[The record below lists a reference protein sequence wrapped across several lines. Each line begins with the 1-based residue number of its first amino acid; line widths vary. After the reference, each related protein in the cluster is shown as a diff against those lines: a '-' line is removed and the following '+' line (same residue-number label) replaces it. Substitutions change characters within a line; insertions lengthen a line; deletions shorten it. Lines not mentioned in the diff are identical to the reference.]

1 MTKANR
7 AGKDYSLRPLVSA
20 VALALAMPGVALA
33 EPMFQVP
40 LTTAADMTRYDSNYL
55 ELGWG
60 YNSNSSYK
68 FGEFTGLTHSG
79 GFLIGNANVRERY
92 ADGNYLNASAYNFG
106 LPTFQL
112 GAEFGSQGRYW
123 VNAGWDQ
130 LQRSQ
135 FNDTKFILNGLGGS
149 RLTTPLGFPSVP
161 QNAGVNNPTLERP
174 FSPFLQGFDI
184 KQDWDVY
191 KAGGGFH
198 LGDWKISADYGQID
212 RDGTNL
218 IGAVMGTNPG
228 NARSLI
234 LPAQINDTQQQV
246 NVKAEWAGK
255 QGQLNLSYWYSKYN
269 NDSNSLVWQNPYA
282 NGTAAPFPQGTG
294 YQTGFGRMGLMPSN
308 DFWQAQ
314 ATGAWNFTPYTRLT
328 GTVSYNVMS
337 QNDPFLP
344 YTINTASQT
353 PGTSLSVPV
362 PLPRNSL
369 NGEIK
374 NTLVDLTFLTRPVS
388 KLSLKLN
395 YHYMDR
401 NNNTPSNQYAYVLGD
416 VANQPPINQQATLNT
431 PAIVTNLPTSTKENR
446 FKIDADYQIFQ
457 RTMLRGWYQYTNV
470 SYSPANWELRANTQN
485 NLLGVELRRI
495 MSESFTGALRY
506 VWDQRTGST
515 FASQNAYYAA
525 YTLGRTAGTN
535 NIDNVPTL
543 RQFIYADYNKNAIIA
558 TGTITPIERISI
570 GLNANWYQTQYK
582 GPNCGGSPDQIPP
595 NVPMPSECQGLTNVV
610 GQTYSID
617 GSWLFAEGWNAFA
630 FYTYNQF
637 STDQASRQWT
647 SVATVINARQ
657 DYNDSIK
664 NSGNTFGLGINFKP
678 ADNRYDVGAQYVYT
692 GGTGGYS
699 ISGPFAAAGP
709 AGTTVNT
716 LGAQPIPDV
725 TMRSNYVQ
733 LYGKYQYSKS
743 LLFRLNY
750 LYQNLYSTDWAF
762 PENPF
767 ATNSV
772 LLTGH
777 QSPTYHNNVF
787 GFSVAYTNW

>member
-1 MTKANR
+1 MTKATR
-7 AGKDYSLRPLVSA
+7 AGKDHPLKPLVSA
-20 VALALAMPGVALA
+20 VALALATSSAALA

-40 LTTAADMTRYDSNYL
+40 LTTGADMTRYDSNYL

-60 YNSNSSYK
+60 YNSNSSFK

-92 ADGNYLNASAYNFG
+92 GDGANYLNASAYNFG

-112 GAEFGSQGRYW
+112 GAEFGRQGLYW

-135 FNDTKFILNGLGGS
+135 FNDTKFILNGTGGS
-149 RLTTPLGFPSVP
+149 RLTTPAGFPNVP
-161 QNAGVNNPTLERP
+161 QNAGVNNPTLAGA
-174 FSPFLQGFDI
+174 FSPFLQGFDV

-212 RDGTNL
+212 RDGTKL
-218 IGAVMGTNPG
+218 IGSLMGVSPG
-228 NARSLI
+228 GRSMI
-234 LPAQINDTQQQV
+234 LPYQINDTQQQV
-246 NVKAEWAGK
+246 QVKAEWGGK
-255 QGQLNLSYWYSKYN
+255 QGQLNLSYWYSKYD
-269 NDSNSLVWQNPYA
+269 NDANSLVWQNPYA
-282 NGTAAPFPQGTG
+282 SGAGAGSLAFAGGSGFP
-294 YQTGFGRMGLMPSN
+294 TGFGRMGLMPSN

-314 ATGAWNFTPYTRLT
+314 ATGAWNFTPSMRLT
-328 GTVSYNVMS
+328 GTVSYSVMS

-344 YTINTASQT
+344 YTINTAAQT
-353 PGTSLSVPV
+353 PGTNLLVPV
-362 PLPRNSL
+362 GLPRTSL

-374 NTLVDLTFLTRPVS
+374 NTLVDLTFLMRPVS

-401 NNNTPSNQYAYVLGD
+401 NNTSPSNQYAYVQGD
-416 VANQPPINQQATLNT
+416 ANNQPTPINNANT
-431 PAIVTNLPTSTKENR
+431 SAQIVTNLPTDATENR

-457 RTMLRGWYQYTNV
+457 RTLLRGWYQYTNV
-470 SYSPANWELRANTQN
+470 SYSPSNWEFRANTQN

-506 VWDQRTGST
+506 VWDQRSGST

-525 YTLGRTAGTN
+525 YTAGRVASTANIN
-535 NIDNVPTL
+535 NLPTL
-543 RQFIYADYNKNAIIA
+543 RQFIFADYNKNAIIA

-630 FYTYNQF
+630 FYTYTQF
-637 STDQASRQWT
+637 STDQANRAWNAAT
-647 SVATVINARQ
+647 STSTAR

-678 ADNRYDVGAQYVYT
+678 ADNRYDVGGQYVYT
-692 GGTGGYS
+692 DGTGGYS
-699 ISGPFAAAGP
+699 ISGPWAAPGQVSA
-709 AGTTVNT
+709 

-725 TMRSNYVQ
+725 TMSSNYFQ

-750 LYQNLYSTDWAF
+750 LYQNLSSSDWAY
-762 PENPF
+762 PGNPF